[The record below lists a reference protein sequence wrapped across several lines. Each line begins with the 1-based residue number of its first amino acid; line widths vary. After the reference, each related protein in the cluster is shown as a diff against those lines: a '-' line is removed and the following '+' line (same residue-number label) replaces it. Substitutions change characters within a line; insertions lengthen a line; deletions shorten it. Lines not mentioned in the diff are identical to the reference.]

1 MISSVFVDRPRFAVV
16 IAIMITLAG
25 LIALLSIPVAQ
36 FPDIVPPQV
45 SVTTTYPGASAAV
58 VEATVAQP
66 LEAQIVGADKMIY
79 MRSYSGNDGSYSL
92 TVSFALGTDPNI
104 DVVNVQNRVAAALS
118 ELPTEV
124 QAEGVQLR
132 QKSSAVLQFVL
143 FSSPNKSLSP
153 LFISNYITINVLD
166 VLSRTPGVGQAFL
179 FGAQNYS
186 MRVWMNTNRL
196 TQLGL
201 SPVDIINAIQAQNT
215 QAAIGTIGAK
225 PIGPDQQFQLNI
237 QTQGRLITP
246 AQFGNII
253 LRANQDGSILRLRDV
268 ARLELGAQSQSTQ
281 DQLDG
286 APALGI
292 GIYLEPGANA
302 VETSERVKA
311 VIAGISKRF
320 PPGLAANVIYDTS
333 DFVNDT
339 LHEVVQ
345 TIAEAF
351 VLVVLVVFLF
361 LGGNVR
367 ATIIPAI
374 AVPVSLI
381 GAFAIMLIIGMSANT
396 ISMLALVVAIGVV
409 VDDAIVVVENVER
422 VMEEYPELSPQDATK
437 LAMRQITGPIIAISL
452 VLLSVFVPVGF
463 IPGLSGELFKQFA
476 ITISV
481 TMLISATNAL
491 TLSPA
496 LCALFLRPVKDKA
509 TRKGPFSRLSRGI
522 DRVRN
527 GYAYAVSRLV
537 RISILVIAIVGICVF
552 CLIFLAGRTPGGF
565 LPEEDQGAFFTAVQL
580 PDGASVN
587 RTQKVVDHVAAMLKA
602 QPQVAH
608 TISIVGY
615 SILDGAAEPNAAFVV
630 ARLKSFADRPGPA
643 NSVDALI
650 GKMFGMSQQ
659 IMSASV
665 FPFNLPPIIGLSTGG
680 GFEYQLDALEGQ
692 DPQDMA
698 SVLGSVL
705 IAANTDKRL
714 SRVFS
719 TYSATN
725 PSVYLNINRD
735 KAEALGVNIS
745 DIFTT
750 LQATMGGYYVNE
762 FNLFGRV
769 WQVNIEGEQS
779 DRNDF
784 ASLWKIYVRNN
795 QGNMVPLRSLAT
807 MSVVTGPQV
816 ISRYNNVRS
825 ITIDGSPAPGQSSSQ
840 ALAAMAEISN
850 RVLPTGYSYEWTGTA
865 YQEVQ
870 AGGQTGVVLALAVL
884 FAYLFLVAL
893 YESWTI
899 PMSVLISV
907 VVAGLGA
914 FIGLMVRDLP
924 LNLYAQIGLV
934 TLIALSAKNGIL
946 IVEFAKEQRERG
958 MGVQEAAVAGARLR
972 FRAVMMTSFAF
983 ILGLVP
989 LVWASGASQISR
1001 RSVGTP
1007 VFFGMLAAS
1016 CFGIFVI
1023 PMLYTMFQY
1032 MREWSRV
1039 HIFRLRPYEFHKP
1052 SDQAEREPVLE
1063 K

>member
-1 MISSVFVDRPRFAVV
+1 MFSAIFIDRPRLAIV
-16 IAIMITLAG
+16 IAVLITLAG
-25 LIALLSIPVAQ
+25 LIALTRIPLAQ

-45 SVTTTYPGASAAV
+45 SVTTSYPGASAAV

-118 ELPTEV
+118 QLPSEV

-143 FSSPNKSLSP
+143 FSSPDKSLSP

-186 MRVWMNTNRL
+186 MRIWMNTDRL

-201 SPVDIINAIQAQNT
+201 SPQDVINAISAQNT
-215 QAAIGTIGAK
+215 QAAVGTIGAK
-225 PIGPDQQFQLNI
+225 PIGNEQQFTMNI
-237 QTQGRLITP
+237 QTQGRLVTP
-246 AQFGNII
+246 EQFGNII
-253 LRANQDGSILRLRDV
+253 LRANSDGSILRVKDV
-268 ARLELGAQSQSTQ
+268 ARIALGAESQDTQ

-302 VETSERVKA
+302 VQTSQRVKA
-311 VIAGISKRF
+311 ALAGLSQRF
-320 PPGLAANVIYDTS
+320 PAGMKAQVIYDTS
-333 DFVNDT
+333 DFVNET
-339 LHEVVQ
+339 VHEVVQ
-345 TIAEAF
+345 TIIEAF

-361 LGGNVR
+361 LGGNIR

-381 GAFAIMLIIGMSANT
+381 GAFAILLALGYSANT
-396 ISMLALVVAIGVV
+396 ISLLALVVAIGVV

-422 VMEEYPELSPQDATK
+422 VMEEHPEMDPRAATK
-437 LAMRQITGPIIAISL
+437 LAMRQIIGPIIAISL

-463 IPGLSGELFKQFA
+463 IPGLSGQLFKQFA
-476 ITISV
+476 VTISV

-496 LCALFLRPVKDKA
+496 LCALFLRPVKNKD
-509 TRKGPFSRLSRGI
+509 TSKGPFSRLSRGI

-527 GYAYAVSRLV
+527 GYGHTVARLV
-537 RISILVIAIVGICVF
+537 RFAILVVPLLLIVVVGLVF
-552 CLIFLAGRTPGGF
+552 MAGRTPGGF
-565 LPEEDQGAFFTAVQL
+565 LPEEDQGAFFTAVEL
-580 PDGASVN
+580 PDGASIN
-587 RTQKVVDHVAAMLKA
+587 RTQQVVDRVAGMLKA
-602 QPQVAH
+602 MPQVAH

-615 SILDGAAEPNAAFVV
+615 SILDGAAEPNGAFVV
-630 ARLKSFADRPGPA
+630 ARLKPFADRTGAA
-643 NSVDALI
+643 NSVQALI
-650 GKMFGMSQQ
+650 GKMFGESQQ
-659 IMSASV
+659 IMGANV

-698 SVLGSVL
+698 SVLGSLLV
-705 IAANTDKRL
+705 AANTDPRL
-714 SRVFS
+714 TRVFS
-719 TYSATN
+719 TFSAGT
-725 PSVYLNINRD
+725 PSIYLDINRD

-750 LQATMGGYYVNE
+750 LQATMGGFYVNQ

-769 WQVNIEGEQS
+769 WQVNIQAEAA
-779 DRNDF
+779 DRNDIT
-784 ASLWKIYVRNN
+784 SIWKVYVRNAS
-795 QGNMVPLRSLAT
+795 GNMVPLRSLAT
-807 MSVVTGPQV
+807 MRIITGPQV

-825 ITIDGSPAPGQSSSQ
+825 ITIDGSPAPGESSSQ
-840 ALAAMAEISN
+840 ALTAMAEISN
-850 RVLPTGYSYEWTGTA
+850 KVLPAGYSYEWTGTA

-870 AGGQTGVVLALAVL
+870 AGGQTGAVLALAVL

-914 FIGLMVRDLP
+914 FIGLTITQLP

-946 IVEFAKEQRERG
+946 IVEFSKEQRDV
-958 MGVQEAAVAGARLR
+958 GVPIQEAAVAGARLR

-989 LVWASGASQISR
+989 LVMATGAAQISR

-1007 VFFGMLAAS
+1007 VFFGMIAAS
-1016 CFGIFVI
+1016 FIGIFVI
-1023 PMLYTMFQY
+1023 PMLYTCFQY
-1032 MREWSRV
+1032 MREWARV
-1039 HIFRLRPYEFHKP
+1039 KIFRLPPLEFHKP
-1052 SDQAEREPVLE
+1052 KDWVE
-1063 K
+1063 

>member
-1 MISSVFVDRPRFAVV
+1 MFSAIFIDRPRLAVV
-16 IAIMITLAG
+16 IAVLISLAG
-25 LIALLSIPVAQ
+25 LIALTRIPVAQ
-36 FPDIVPPQV
+36 FPDIVPPEV
-45 SVTTTYPGASAAV
+45 SVTTSYPGASAAV

-66 LEAQIVGADKMIY
+66 LEAQVIGADKMLY

-118 ELPTEV
+118 QLPAEV

-132 QKSSAVLQFVL
+132 QKSSSVLQFILV
-143 FSSPNKSLSP
+143 SSPDKSLTP

-186 MRVWMNTNRL
+186 MRVWLNTDRM

-201 SPVDIINAIQAQNT
+201 SPTDVITAIQAQNT
-215 QAAIGTIGAK
+215 QAAVGIIGAQ
-225 PIGPDQQFQLNI
+225 PSGPEQQIQVNL
-237 QTQGRLITP
+237 QTQGRLETP
-246 AQFGNII
+246 EQFGDII
-253 LRANQDGSILRLRDV
+253 LRANSDGSILRLRDV
-268 ARLELGAQSQSTQ
+268 ARIALGAESENTQ

-286 APALGI
+286 NPALGV

-302 VETSERVKA
+302 VQTSHRVRQ
-311 VIAGISKRF
+311 VIAQLSKRF
-320 PPGLAANVIYDTS
+320 PQGLKAQVIYDTS
-333 DFVNDT
+333 DFVNET
-339 LHEVVQ
+339 LHEVIQ

-351 VLVVLVVFLF
+351 VLVVIVVFLF
-361 LGGNVR
+361 LGGNIR

-381 GAFAIMLIIGMSANT
+381 GAFAILLVLGYSANT
-396 ISMLALVVAIGVV
+396 ISLLALVVAIGVV

-422 VMEEYPELSPQDATK
+422 VMDEHPDMHPRDATK
-437 LAMRQITGPIIAISL
+437 LAMRQIIGPIIAISL

-476 ITISV
+476 VTISV

-496 LCALFLRPVKDKA
+496 LCALFLRPVKDNA
-509 TRKGPFSRLSRGI
+509 TRRGPFARLSRGI
-522 DRVRN
+522 DRTRN
-527 GYAYAVSRLV
+527 GYARTVGRLV
-537 RISILVIAIVGICVF
+537 RMAIIIVPVMIVLVLGLGYIAGK
-552 CLIFLAGRTPGGF
+552 TPGGF
-565 LPEEDQGAFFTAVQL
+565 LPEEDQGAFFTAVEL
-580 PDGASVN
+580 PDGASIN
-587 RTQKVVDHVAAMLKA
+587 RTQSVVDRVAAMLKSM
-602 QPQVAH
+602 PQVEH
-608 TISIVGY
+608 TISIVGF
-615 SILDGAAEPNAAFVV
+615 SILDGAAESNAAFVV
-630 ARLKSFADRPGPA
+630 ARLKPFADRPGPA
-643 NSVDALI
+643 NSVQALI
-650 GKMFGMSQQ
+650 GRMFGMSQQ
-659 IMSASV
+659 IMSANV

-692 DPQDMA
+692 SPQDMS
-698 SVLGSVL
+698 SVLGSLLV
-705 IAANTDKRL
+705 AANSDPRL

-719 TYSATN
+719 TYSASN
-725 PSVYLNINRD
+725 PSIYLDINRD
-735 KAEALGVNIS
+735 KAEALGVSIG

-750 LQATMGGYYVNE
+750 LQATMGGFYVNQ
-762 FNLFGRV
+762 FNLFGRT
-769 WQVNIEGEQS
+769 WQVNIQAGSS
-779 DRNDF
+779 DRDDLS
-784 ASLWKIYVRNN
+784 ALWKVYVRNSS
-795 QGNMVPLRSLAT
+795 GNMVPLRSLAT
-807 MSVVTGPQV
+807 VHIVTGPQV
-816 ISRYNNVRS
+816 ITRYNNVRS
-825 ITIDGSPAPGQSSSQ
+825 VTINGSPGPGVSSSQ
-840 ALAAMAEISN
+840 ALAAMEEISN
-850 RVLPTGYSYEWTGTA
+850 KVLPSGYGYEWTGTA
-865 YQEVQ
+865 YQEIQ

-914 FIGLMVRDLP
+914 FIGLTIAHLP

-946 IVEFAKEQRERG
+946 IVEFAKEQRD
-958 MGVQEAAVAGARLR
+958 MGVPIRDAAVAGARLR

-989 LVWASGASQISR
+989 LVMATGAAQISR

-1007 VFFGMLAAS
+1007 VFAGMIAAS
-1016 CFGIFVI
+1016 FVGIFVI
-1023 PMLYTMFQY
+1023 PMLYTCFQT
-1032 MREWSRV
+1032 MREWARV
-1039 HIFRLRPYEFHKP
+1039 KIFRMPPMEFHKP
-1052 SDQAEREPVLE
+1052 KAWED
-1063 K
+1063 

>member
-25 LIALLSIPVAQ
+25 LISLLQIPVAQ

-104 DVVNVQNRVAAALS
+104 DVVNVQNRVSAALS
-118 ELPTEV
+118 ELPPQV
-124 QAEGVQLR
+124 QLEGLQLR

-143 FSSPNKSLSP
+143 FSSPNKTLKP

-186 MRVWMNTNRL
+186 MRIWMNTDRL

-201 SPVDIINAIQAQNT
+201 SPGDIIAAIQSQNT
-215 QAAIGTIGAK
+215 QAAVGTIGAP
-225 PIGPDQQFQLNI
+225 PIGHEQQFQLNI
-237 QTQGRLITP
+237 QTQGRLVTA

-253 LRANQDGSILRLRDV
+253 IRANQDGSILRVRDV
-268 ARLELGAQSQSTQ
+268 ARIELGAESQSTQ

-302 VETSERVKA
+302 VETSGRVKA
-311 VIAGISKRF
+311 AIAGLAKRF

-333 DFVNDT
+333 DFVNET

-345 TIAEAF
+345 TILEAF
-351 VLVVLVVFLF
+351 CLVVLVVFLF
-361 LGGNVR
+361 LGGNIR
-367 ATIIPAI
+367 ATIIPAV

-381 GAFAIMLIIGMSANT
+381 GAFAILLVLGFSMNT

-422 VMEEYPELSPQDATK
+422 VMEAYPELSPQDATK

-463 IPGLSGELFKQFA
+463 IPGLSGQLFKQFA
-476 ITISV
+476 VTISV

-496 LCALFLRPVKDKA
+496 LCALFLRPVKNKA

-522 DRVRN
+522 DNVRN
-527 GYAYAVSRLV
+527 GYGTVIARLV
-537 RISILVIAIVGICVF
+537 RFAILVIPLIAICAGVLV
-552 CLIFLAGRTPGGF
+552 FLAGRTPGGF

-587 RTQKVVDHVAAMLKA
+587 RTQLVVNRVAALLKA
-602 QPQVAH
+602 QTAVQH

-615 SILDGAAEPNAAFVV
+615 SLLDGAAEPNAAFVV
-630 ARLKSFADRPGPA
+630 ARLKPFVDRTKPGD
-643 NSVDALI
+643 SVDALI

-659 IMSASV
+659 ILSASV

-680 GFEYQLDALEGQ
+680 GFEYQLDALNGQ

-705 IAANTDKRL
+705 IAANSDPRL

-719 TYSATN
+719 TYSASN
-725 PSVYLNINRD
+725 PSIYLNIDRD
-735 KAEALGVNIS
+735 KASALGVNIS

-750 LQATMGGYYVNE
+750 LQATMGGYYIND

-769 WQVNIEGEQS
+769 WQVNIEGEAK
-779 DRNDF
+779 DRDDF
-784 ASLWKIYVRNN
+784 ASLWKIYVRND

-807 MSVVTGPQV
+807 MSVITGPQV

-840 ALAAMAEISN
+840 ALAAMAEISDK
-850 RVLPTGYSYEWTGTA
+850 VLPAGYSYEWTGTA
-865 YQEVQ
+865 YQEIQ

-914 FIGLMVRDLP
+914 FIGLLVTQLP

-946 IVEFAKEQRERG
+946 IVEFSKEQRDQ
-958 MGVQEAAVAGARLR
+958 GVPIREAAVAGARLR

-989 LVWASGASQISR
+989 LVIATGAAQISR

-1007 VFFGMLAAS
+1007 VFFGMIAAS
-1016 CFGIFVI
+1016 FVGIFVI

-1032 MREWSRV
+1032 MREWARV
-1039 HIFRLRPYEFHKP
+1039 KVFRLPPPKFKP
-1052 SDQAEREPVLE
+1052 REQPVHGAE

>member
-1 MISSVFVDRPRFAVV
+1 
-16 IAIMITLAG
+16 
-25 LIALLSIPVAQ
+25 
-36 FPDIVPPQV
+36 
-45 SVTTTYPGASAAV
+45 
-58 VEATVAQP
+58 
-66 LEAQIVGADKMIY
+66 
-79 MRSYSGNDGSYSL
+79 
-92 TVSFALGTDPNI
+92 
-104 DVVNVQNRVAAALS
+104 
-118 ELPTEV
+118 
-124 QAEGVQLR
+124 
-132 QKSSAVLQFVL
+132 
-143 FSSPNKSLSP
+143 
-153 LFISNYITINVLD
+153 
-166 VLSRTPGVGQAFL
+166 
-179 FGAQNYS
+179 
-186 MRVWMNTNRL
+186 
-196 TQLGL
+196 
-201 SPVDIINAIQAQNT
+201 
-215 QAAIGTIGAK
+215 
-225 PIGPDQQFQLNI
+225 
-237 QTQGRLITP
+237 
-246 AQFGNII
+246 
-253 LRANQDGSILRLRDV
+253 
-268 ARLELGAQSQSTQ
+268 
-281 DQLDG
+281 
-286 APALGI
+286 
-292 GIYLEPGANA
+292 
-302 VETSERVKA
+302 
-311 VIAGISKRF
+311 
-320 PPGLAANVIYDTS
+320 
-333 DFVNDT
+333 
-339 LHEVVQ
+339 
-345 TIAEAF
+345 
-351 VLVVLVVFLF
+351 
-361 LGGNVR
+361 
-367 ATIIPAI
+367 
-374 AVPVSLI
+374 
-381 GAFAIMLIIGMSANT
+381 
-396 ISMLALVVAIGVV
+396 
-409 VDDAIVVVENVER
+409 
-422 VMEEYPELSPQDATK
+422 
-437 LAMRQITGPIIAISL
+437 

-496 LCALFLRPVKDKA
+496 LCALFLRPVKDKE
-509 TRKGPFSRLSRGI
+509 TRRGPFSRLSRGI

-527 GYAYAVSRLV
+527 GYGYTVARLV
-537 RISILVIAIVGICVF
+537 RVAILVLPIVGVCAF

-615 SILDGAAEPNAAFVV
+615 SLLDGAAEPNAAFVV
-630 ARLKSFADRPGPA
+630 ARLKPFADRPGPA

-659 IMSASV
+659 ILSASV

-705 IAANTDKRL
+705 IAANSDPRL

-725 PSVYLNINRD
+725 PSVYLNIDRD
-735 KAEALGVNIS
+735 KAEALGVSIS

-750 LQATMGGYYVNE
+750 LQATMGGYYVND

-769 WQVNIEGEQS
+769 WQVNIEGEEA

-807 MSVVTGPQV
+807 MSVITGPQV

-825 ITIDGSPAPGQSSSQ
+825 ITIDGSPGPGVSSSE

-850 RVLPTGYSYEWTGTA
+850 KVLPSGYSYEWTGTA
-865 YQEVQ
+865 YQEIQ

-946 IVEFAKEQRERG
+946 IVEFAKEQRDQ
-958 MGVQEAAVAGARLR
+958 GVPIREAAVAGARLR

-989 LVWASGASQISR
+989 LVWANGAAQISR

-1007 VFFGMLAAS
+1007 VFFGMIAAS

-1032 MREWSRV
+1032 MREWARV
-1039 HIFRLRPYEFHKP
+1039 KIFRLRPFEFHKP
-1052 SDQAEREPVLE
+1052 PGHEAPGLE

>member
-25 LIALLSIPVAQ
+25 LIALTRIPLAQ

-66 LEAQIVGADKMIY
+66 LEAQIIGADKMIY
-79 MRSYSGNDGSYSL
+79 MKSNSGNDGSYSL

-104 DVVNVQNRVAAALS
+104 DVVNVQNRVSAALS
-118 ELPTEV
+118 QLPPQV

-143 FSSPNKSLSP
+143 FSSPNKSLTP
-153 LFISNYITINVLD
+153 LFISNYITINALD

-186 MRVWMNTNRL
+186 MRIWMNTDRL

-201 SPVDIINAIQAQNT
+201 SPGDIISAIQAQNT
-215 QAAIGTIGAK
+215 QAAVGTIGAEPTGK
-225 PIGPDQQFQLNI
+225 DQQFTLNI
-237 QTQGRLITP
+237 QTQGRLVTP
-246 AQFGNII
+246 EQFGNII
-253 LRANQDGSILRLRDV
+253 LRANQDGSILRVRDV
-268 ARLELGAQSQSTQ
+268 ARIALGAESQNTQ

-302 VETSERVKA
+302 VETSQRVKA
-311 VIAGISKRF
+311 AIATLSKRF
-320 PPGLAANVIYDTS
+320 PAGLSASVIYDTS
-333 DFVNDT
+333 DFVDET

-345 TIAEAF
+345 TILEAF

-361 LGGNVR
+361 LGGNIR

-381 GAFAIMLIIGMSANT
+381 GAFAIMLVIGMSANT

-422 VMEEYPELSPQDATK
+422 VMEEFPELSPQEATK

-496 LCALFLRPVKDKA
+496 LCALFLRPVKNKA

-527 GYAYAVSRLV
+527 GYGYTVGRLV
-537 RISILVIAIVGICVF
+537 RFTLLVIPVVAICAV
-552 CLIFLAGRTPGGF
+552 CLIFVAGRTPGGF

-580 PDGASVN
+580 PDGASLN
-587 RTQKVVDHVAAMLKA
+587 RTQAVVDKVAGMLKA
-602 QPQVAH
+602 QPAVLH

-615 SILDGAAEPNAAFVV
+615 SLLDGAAEPNSAFVV
-630 ARLKSFADRPGPA
+630 ARLKPFADRTKPA
-643 NSVDALI
+643 DGVQALI

-659 IMSASV
+659 ILSASV

-705 IAANTDKRL
+705 IAANSDHRL

-719 TYSATN
+719 TYSASN
-725 PSVYLNINRD
+725 PSVYLDINRD
-735 KAEALGVNIS
+735 KAEALGISIS

-750 LQATMGGYYVNE
+750 LQATMGGYYINN

-769 WQVNIEGEQS
+769 WQVNIEGEAY
-779 DRNDF
+779 DRDDF
-784 ASLWKIYVRNN
+784 ASLWKIYIRNA

-807 MSVVTGPQV
+807 MHVITGPQV

-825 ITIDGSPAPGQSSSQ
+825 ITVDGSPGPGVSSSQ

-850 RVLPTGYSYEWTGTA
+850 KVLPAGYSYEWTGTA
-865 YQEVQ
+865 YQEIQ
-870 AGGQTGVVLALAVL
+870 AGGKTGIVLALSVL

-914 FIGLMVRDLP
+914 FLGLLVTGLP

-946 IVEFAKEQRERG
+946 IVEFAKEQRDQ
-958 MGVQEAAVAGARLR
+958 GVPIREAAVAGARLR

-989 LVWASGASQISR
+989 LVIATGAAQISR

-1007 VFFGMLAAS
+1007 VFFGMIAAS
-1016 CFGIFVI
+1016 FVGIFVI
-1023 PMLYTMFQY
+1023 PMLYAMFQF
-1032 MREWSRV
+1032 MREWARV
-1039 HIFRLRPYEFHKP
+1039 KIFRLPPMEFHKP
-1052 SDQAEREPVLE
+1052 RDYGAPEP
-1063 K
+1063 KK

>member
-25 LIALLSIPVAQ
+25 LISLLQIPVAQ

-104 DVVNVQNRVAAALS
+104 DVVNVQNRVSAALS
-118 ELPTEV
+118 ELPPQV
-124 QAEGVQLR
+124 QLEGLQLR

-143 FSSPNKSLSP
+143 FSSPNKTLKP

-186 MRVWMNTNRL
+186 MRIWMNTDRL

-201 SPVDIINAIQAQNT
+201 SPGDIISAIQSQNT
-215 QAAIGTIGAK
+215 QAAVGTIGAP
-225 PIGPDQQFQLNI
+225 PIGHEQQFQLNI
-237 QTQGRLITP
+237 QTQGRLVTP
-246 AQFGNII
+246 EQFGNII
-253 LRANQDGSILRLRDV
+253 LRANQDGSILRVRDV
-268 ARLELGAQSQSTQ
+268 ARIALGAQSQSTQ

-302 VETSERVKA
+302 VETSGRVRA
-311 VIAGISKRF
+311 VIANLSKRF

-333 DFVNDT
+333 DFVNET
-339 LHEVVQ
+339 LHEVVE
-345 TIAEAF
+345 TILEAF
-351 VLVVLVVFLF
+351 CLVVLVVFLF
-361 LGGNVR
+361 LGGNIR
-367 ATIIPAI
+367 ATIIPAV

-381 GAFAIMLIIGMSANT
+381 GAFAILLVLGFSMNT

-422 VMEEYPELSPQDATK
+422 VMEAYPEMSPQDATK

-463 IPGLSGELFKQFA
+463 IPGLSGQLFKQFA
-476 ITISV
+476 VTISV

-496 LCALFLRPVKDKA
+496 LCSLFLRPVTNKA

-522 DRVRN
+522 DNVRN
-527 GYAYAVSRLV
+527 GYGNVVARLV
-537 RISILVIAIVGICVF
+537 RFAILVIPLIAICAGVLV
-552 CLIFLAGRTPGGF
+552 FLAGRTPGGF

-580 PDGASVN
+580 PDGASIN
-587 RTQKVVDHVAAMLKA
+587 RTQLVVNRVAALLKA
-602 QPQVAH
+602 QTAVQH

-615 SILDGAAEPNAAFVV
+615 SLLDGAAEPNAAFVV
-630 ARLKSFADRPGPA
+630 ARLKPFAVRTNRAD
-643 NSVDALI
+643 SVDALI

-659 IMSASV
+659 ILSASV

-680 GFEYQLDALEGQ
+680 GFEYQLDALNGQ

-705 IAANTDKRL
+705 IAANSDPRL

-719 TYSATN
+719 TYSASN
-725 PSVYLNINRD
+725 PSVYLNIDRD
-735 KAEALGVNIS
+735 KAQALGVNIS

-750 LQATMGGYYVNE
+750 LQATMGGYYIND

-769 WQVNIEGEQS
+769 WQVNIEGEDK

-807 MSVVTGPQV
+807 MSVITGPQV

-825 ITIDGSPAPGQSSSQ
+825 ITIDGSPAPGVSSSQ
-840 ALAAMAEISN
+840 ALAAMAEISDK
-850 RVLPTGYSYEWTGTA
+850 VLPSGYSYEWTGTA
-865 YQEVQ
+865 YQEIQ

-914 FIGLMVRDLP
+914 FIGLLVTQLP

-946 IVEFAKEQRERG
+946 IVEFSKEQRDQ
-958 MGVQEAAVAGARLR
+958 GVPIREAAVAGARLR

-989 LVWASGASQISR
+989 LVIATGAAQISR

-1007 VFFGMLAAS
+1007 VFFGMIAAS
-1016 CFGIFVI
+1016 FFGIFVI

-1032 MREWSRV
+1032 MREWARV
-1039 HIFRLRPYEFHKP
+1039 HVFRLPPPKFKP
-1052 SDQAEREPVLE
+1052 REHTAHGAE

>member
-25 LIALLSIPVAQ
+25 LIALTRIPLAQ

-66 LEAQIVGADKMIY
+66 LEAQIIGADKMIY
-79 MRSYSGNDGSYSL
+79 MKSNSGNDGSYSL

-118 ELPTEV
+118 ELPPQV

-143 FSSPNKSLSP
+143 FSSPNKTLTP
-153 LFISNYITINVLD
+153 LFISNYITINALD

-186 MRVWMNTNRL
+186 MRIWMNTDRL

-201 SPVDIINAIQAQNT
+201 SPNDIISAVQAQNT
-215 QAAIGTIGAK
+215 QAAVGTIGAE
-225 PIGPDQQFQLNI
+225 PTGRDQQFTLNI
-237 QTQGRLITP
+237 QTEGRLVTP
-246 AQFGNII
+246 EQFGNII
-253 LRANQDGSILRLRDV
+253 LRANPDGSILRLRDV
-268 ARLELGAQSQSTQ
+268 ARIALGAQSQNTQ

-302 VETSERVKA
+302 VETSGRVKA
-311 VIAGISKRF
+311 AIATLSKRF
-320 PPGLAANVIYDTS
+320 PAGLSASVIYDTS
-333 DFVNDT
+333 DFVDET

-345 TIAEAF
+345 TILEAF
-351 VLVVLVVFLF
+351 LLVVLVVFLF
-361 LGGNVR
+361 LGGNIR

-381 GAFAIMLIIGMSANT
+381 GAFAIMLAIGMSANT

-422 VMEEYPELSPQDATK
+422 VMEEFPELSPQDATK

-496 LCALFLRPVKDKA
+496 LCALFLRPVTNKA

-527 GYAYAVSRLV
+527 GYGYTVGRLV
-537 RISILVIAIVGICVF
+537 RYTLLVIPVVAICAACLVF
-552 CLIFLAGRTPGGF
+552 VAGRTPGGF

-580 PDGASVN
+580 PDGASLN
-587 RTQKVVDHVAAMLKA
+587 RTQAVVDKVAGLLKA
-602 QPQVAH
+602 QPAVQH

-615 SILDGAAEPNAAFVV
+615 SLLDGAAEPNSAFVV
-630 ARLKSFADRPGPA
+630 ARLKPFADRTKPA
-643 NSVDALI
+643 DGVQALI

-659 IMSASV
+659 ILSASV

-705 IAANTDKRL
+705 IAANSDHRL

-719 TYSATN
+719 TYSASN
-725 PSVYLNINRD
+725 PSVYLDINRD
-735 KAEALGVNIS
+735 KAEALGVSIS

-750 LQATMGGYYVNE
+750 LQATMGGYYIND

-769 WQVNIEGEQS
+769 WQVNIEGEAY
-779 DRNDF
+779 DRDDF
-784 ASLWKIYVRNN
+784 ASLWKIYIRNA

-807 MSVVTGPQV
+807 MHVITGPPV

-825 ITIDGSPAPGQSSSQ
+825 ITVDGSPGPGVSSSQ

-850 RVLPTGYSYEWTGTA
+850 KVLPAGYSYEWTGTA

-870 AGGQTGVVLALAVL
+870 AGGKTGVVLALSVL

-914 FIGLMVRDLP
+914 FLGLLVTGLP

-946 IVEFAKEQRERG
+946 IVEFAKEQREQ
-958 MGVQEAAVAGARLR
+958 GVPIREAAVAGARLR

-989 LVWASGASQISR
+989 LVIATGAAQISR

-1007 VFFGMLAAS
+1007 VFFGMIAAS
-1016 CFGIFVI
+1016 FVGIFVI
-1023 PMLYTMFQY
+1023 PMLYAMFQF
-1032 MREWSRV
+1032 MREWARV
-1039 HIFRLRPYEFHKP
+1039 KIFRLPPMEFHKP
-1052 SDQAEREPVLE
+1052 RDYGAPEP
-1063 K
+1063 KR

>member
-25 LIALLSIPVAQ
+25 LISLLRIPVAQ

-66 LEAQIVGADKMIY
+66 LEAQIVGADKMLY
-79 MRSYSGNDGSYSL
+79 MKSNSGNDGSYSL

-104 DVVNVQNRVAAALS
+104 DVVNVQNRVSAALS
-118 ELPTEV
+118 ELPSQV

-143 FSSPNKSLSP
+143 FSSPNKSLTP

-186 MRVWMNTNRL
+186 MRIWMNTDRL

-201 SPVDIINAIQAQNT
+201 SPADIISAIQSQNT
-215 QAAIGTIGAK
+215 QAAVGTIGAE
-225 PIGPDQQFQLNI
+225 PTGPNQQFTLNI
-237 QTQGRLITP
+237 QTQGRLVTP
-246 AQFGNII
+246 EQFGRII
-253 LRANQDGSILRLRDV
+253 LRANQDGSILRVRDV
-268 ARLELGAQSQSTQ
+268 ARIALGAQSQNTQ

-302 VETSERVKA
+302 VETSQRVKA
-311 VIAGISKRF
+311 AIAGIAKRF

-333 DFVNDT
+333 DFVNET

-367 ATIIPAI
+367 ATIIPAV

-381 GAFAIMLIIGMSANT
+381 GAFAIMLVIGMSANT

-496 LCALFLRPVKDKA
+496 LCALFLRPVKNKA
-509 TRKGPFSRLSRGI
+509 TARGPFSRLSRGI
-522 DRVRN
+522 DNVRN
-527 GYAYAVSRLV
+527 GYAGVVRRLV
-537 RISILVIAIVGICVF
+537 RWALLVIPIIGVCAF

-580 PDGASVN
+580 PDSASIN
-587 RTQKVVDHVAAMLKA
+587 RTQAVVDRVAGMLKA
-602 QPQVAH
+602 QSAVQH

-615 SILDGAAEPNAAFVV
+615 SLLDGAAEPNAAFVV
-630 ARLKSFADRPGPA
+630 ARLKPFDQRTSSGD
-643 NSVDALI
+643 SVFALI

-659 IMSASV
+659 ILSASV

-680 GFEYQLDALEGQ
+680 GFEYQLDALQGQ
-692 DPQDMA
+692 DAQDMA

-705 IAANTDKRL
+705 VAANTDPRL

-719 TYSATN
+719 TYSASN
-725 PSVYLNINRD
+725 PSVYLNVNRD
-735 KAEALGVNIS
+735 KAQALGVNIS

-750 LQATMGGYYVNE
+750 LQATMGGYYIND

-769 WQVNIEGEQS
+769 WQVNIEGEDK

-784 ASLWKIYVRNN
+784 AALWKIYIRNN

-807 MSVVTGPQV
+807 MSVITGPQV

-825 ITIDGSPAPGQSSSQ
+825 VTVDGSPGPGVSSSQ
-840 ALAAMAEISN
+840 ALDAMAEISN
-850 RVLPTGYSYEWTGTA
+850 KVLPAGYSYEWTGTA
-865 YQEVQ
+865 YQEIQ

-914 FIGLMVRDLP
+914 FIGLLVTHLP

-946 IVEFAKEQRERG
+946 IVEFSKEQRDQ
-958 MGVQEAAVAGARLR
+958 GVPIRDAAVAGARLR

-989 LVWASGASQISR
+989 LVIATGAAQISR

-1007 VFFGMLAAS
+1007 VFFGMIAAS
-1016 CFGIFVI
+1016 FVGIFVI

-1032 MREWSRV
+1032 MREWARV
-1039 HIFRLRPYEFHKP
+1039 KIFRLPPMEFHKP
-1052 SDQAEREPVLE
+1052 AGHKAPKPEV
-1063 K
+1063 

>member
-1 MISSVFVDRPRFAVV
+1 
-16 IAIMITLAG
+16 
-25 LIALLSIPVAQ
+25 
-36 FPDIVPPQV
+36 
-45 SVTTTYPGASAAV
+45 
-58 VEATVAQP
+58 
-66 LEAQIVGADKMIY
+66 
-79 MRSYSGNDGSYSL
+79 
-92 TVSFALGTDPNI
+92 
-104 DVVNVQNRVAAALS
+104 
-118 ELPTEV
+118 
-124 QAEGVQLR
+124 
-132 QKSSAVLQFVL
+132 
-143 FSSPNKSLSP
+143 
-153 LFISNYITINVLD
+153 
-166 VLSRTPGVGQAFL
+166 
-179 FGAQNYS
+179 
-186 MRVWMNTNRL
+186 
-196 TQLGL
+196 
-201 SPVDIINAIQAQNT
+201 
-215 QAAIGTIGAK
+215 
-225 PIGPDQQFQLNI
+225 
-237 QTQGRLITP
+237 
-246 AQFGNII
+246 
-253 LRANQDGSILRLRDV
+253 
-268 ARLELGAQSQSTQ
+268 
-281 DQLDG
+281 
-286 APALGI
+286 
-292 GIYLEPGANA
+292 
-302 VETSERVKA
+302 
-311 VIAGISKRF
+311 
-320 PPGLAANVIYDTS
+320 
-333 DFVNDT
+333 
-339 LHEVVQ
+339 
-345 TIAEAF
+345 
-351 VLVVLVVFLF
+351 
-361 LGGNVR
+361 
-367 ATIIPAI
+367 
-374 AVPVSLI
+374 
-381 GAFAIMLIIGMSANT
+381 
-396 ISMLALVVAIGVV
+396 
-409 VDDAIVVVENVER
+409 
-422 VMEEYPELSPQDATK
+422 
-437 LAMRQITGPIIAISL
+437 
-452 VLLSVFVPVGF
+452 
-463 IPGLSGELFKQFA
+463 
-476 ITISV
+476 
-481 TMLISATNAL
+481 MLISATNAL

-496 LCALFLRPVKDKA
+496 LCALFLRPVKDKE
-509 TRKGPFSRLSRGI
+509 TRRGPFSRLSRGI

-527 GYAYAVSRLV
+527 GYGYTVARLV
-537 RISILVIAIVGICVF
+537 RVAILVLPIVGVCAF

-615 SILDGAAEPNAAFVV
+615 SLLDGAAEPNAAFVV
-630 ARLKSFADRPGPA
+630 ARLKPFADRPGPA

-659 IMSASV
+659 ILSASV

-705 IAANTDKRL
+705 IAANSDPRL

-725 PSVYLNINRD
+725 PSVYLNIDRD
-735 KAEALGVNIS
+735 KAEALGVSIS

-750 LQATMGGYYVNE
+750 LQATMGGYYVND

-769 WQVNIEGEQS
+769 WQVNIEGEEA

-807 MSVVTGPQV
+807 MSVITGPQV

-825 ITIDGSPAPGQSSSQ
+825 ITIDGSPGPGVSSSE

-850 RVLPTGYSYEWTGTA
+850 KVLPSGYSYEWTGTA
-865 YQEVQ
+865 YQEIQ

-946 IVEFAKEQRERG
+946 IVEFAKEQRDQ
-958 MGVQEAAVAGARLR
+958 GVPIREAAVAGARLR

-989 LVWASGASQISR
+989 LVWANGAAQISR

-1007 VFFGMLAAS
+1007 VFFGMIAAS

-1032 MREWSRV
+1032 MREWARV
-1039 HIFRLRPYEFHKP
+1039 KIFRLRPFEFHKP
-1052 SDQAEREPVLE
+1052 PGHEAPGLE

>member
-1 MISSVFVDRPRFAVV
+1 MFSAIFIDRPRLAIV
-16 IAIMITLAG
+16 IAVLITLAG
-25 LIALLSIPVAQ
+25 LIALTRIPVAQ

-45 SVTTTYPGASAAV
+45 SVTTSYPGASAAV

-104 DVVNVQNRVAAALS
+104 DVVNVQNRVASALS
-118 ELPTEV
+118 QLPPEV

-143 FSSPNKSLSP
+143 FSSPDKSLTP

-186 MRVWMNTNRL
+186 MRIWMNTDRL

-201 SPVDIINAIQAQNT
+201 SPQDVINAIQAQNT
-215 QAAIGTIGAK
+215 QAAVGTIGAK
-225 PIGPDQQFQLNI
+225 PIGNEQQYQLNI
-237 QTQGRLITP
+237 QTQGRLVTP
-246 AQFGNII
+246 EQFGDII
-253 LRANQDGSILRLRDV
+253 LRANSDGSILRVRDV
-268 ARLELGAQSQSTQ
+268 ARIALGAESQATQ

-302 VETSERVKA
+302 VETSQRVKA
-311 VIAGISKRF
+311 AIDGLSKRF
-320 PPGLAANVIYDTS
+320 PSGLKAQVIYDTS
-333 DFVNDT
+333 DFVNET
-339 LHEVVQ
+339 VHEVIR
-345 TIAEAF
+345 TIVEAF
-351 VLVVLVVFLF
+351 ILVVLVVFLF
-361 LGGNVR
+361 LGGNIR
-367 ATIIPAI
+367 ATIIPTI

-381 GAFAIMLIIGMSANT
+381 GAFAVMLALGYSANT
-396 ISMLALVVAIGVV
+396 ISLLALVVAIGVV

-422 VMEEYPELSPQDATK
+422 VMEEHPEMDPRAATK
-437 LAMRQITGPIIAISL
+437 LAMRQIIGPIIAISL

-463 IPGLSGELFKQFA
+463 IPGLSGQLFKQFA
-476 ITISV
+476 VTISV

-496 LCALFLRPVKDKA
+496 LCALFLRPVKNKE
-509 TRKGPFSRLSRGI
+509 TSKGPFSRLSRGI

-527 GYAYAVSRLV
+527 GYGHTVSRLV
-537 RISILVIAIVGICVF
+537 RFAVLVVPLLLIVGGGLV
-552 CLIFLAGRTPGGF
+552 FLAGKTPGGF
-565 LPEEDQGAFFTAVQL
+565 LPEEDQGAFFTAVEL
-580 PDGASVN
+580 PDGASIN
-587 RTQKVVDHVAAMLKA
+587 RTQEVVDRVAGLLKA
-602 QPQVAH
+602 MPQVAH

-615 SILDGAAEPNAAFVV
+615 SILDGAAEPNGAFVV
-630 ARLKSFADRPGPA
+630 ARLKPFADRVGAA
-643 NSVDALI
+643 NSVQALI
-650 GKMFGMSQQ
+650 GQMFGESQQ
-659 IMSASV
+659 IMSANV

-692 DPQDMA
+692 DPADMA
-698 SVLGSVL
+698 SVLGSLLV
-705 IAANTDKRL
+705 AANTDPRL
-714 SRVFS
+714 TRVFS
-719 TYSATN
+719 TFSAGN
-725 PSVYLNINRD
+725 PSIYLDIDRD
-735 KAEALGVNIS
+735 KAEALGVSIS

-750 LQATMGGYYVNE
+750 LQATMGGYYVNQ

-769 WQVNIEGEQS
+769 WQVNIQAEAG
-779 DRNDF
+779 DRATTDDI
-784 ASLWKIYVRNN
+784 WKIYVRNAS
-795 QGNMVPLRSLAT
+795 GAMVPLRSLAS
-807 MSVVTGPQV
+807 MHIVTGPQV
-816 ISRYNNVRS
+816 ITRYNNVRS
-825 ITIDGSPAPGQSSSQ
+825 ITIDGSPQPGVSSSQ
-840 ALAAMAEISN
+840 ALAAMEEISN
-850 RVLPTGYSYEWTGTA
+850 KVLPAGYSYEWTGTA
-865 YQEVQ
+865 YQEIQ

-914 FIGLMVRDLP
+914 FIGLTVTQLP

-934 TLIALSAKNGIL
+934 TLIALAAKNGIL
-946 IVEFAKEQRERG
+946 IVEFSKEQRE
-958 MGVQEAAVAGARLR
+958 MGVPIRDAAVAGARLR

-989 LVWASGASQISR
+989 LVMATGAAQISR

-1007 VFFGMLAAS
+1007 VFFGMIAAS
-1016 CFGIFVI
+1016 FVGIFVI
-1023 PMLYTMFQY
+1023 PMLYACFQY
-1032 MREWSRV
+1032 MREWARV
-1039 HIFRLRPYEFHKP
+1039 KIFRLPPLEFHKP
-1052 SDQAEREPVLE
+1052 KNWEE
-1063 K
+1063 

>member
-1 MISSVFVDRPRFAVV
+1 MISSVFIDRPRLAVV
-16 IAIMITLAG
+16 IAVLITLAG
-25 LIALLSIPVAQ
+25 LIALTRIPVEQ

-45 SVTTTYPGASAAV
+45 SVTTSYPGASAAV

-118 ELPTEV
+118 QLPPEV

-132 QKSSAVLQFVL
+132 QRSSAILQFVL
-143 FSSPNKSLSP
+143 FSSPDKSLNP

-166 VLSRTPGVGQAFL
+166 VLSRTPGVGQAYL
-179 FGAQNYS
+179 FGAKNYS
-186 MRVWMNTNRL
+186 MRVWLDTNRL

-201 SPVDIINAIQAQNT
+201 SPTDVINAIQAQNT
-215 QAAIGTIGAK
+215 QAAVGILGAP
-225 PIGPDQQFQLNI
+225 PINHNQQFQLNI
-237 QTQGRLITP
+237 QTQGRLETP
-246 AQFGNII
+246 EQFGNIV
-253 LRANQDGSILRLRDV
+253 LRANNDGSVLRIRDV
-268 ARLELGAQSQSTQ
+268 ARVALGAESLATQ

-302 VETSERVKA
+302 VETSQRVKE
-311 VIAGISKRF
+311 VIANLSKQF
-320 PPGLAANVIYDTS
+320 PPGLKAQVIYDTS
-333 DFVNDT
+333 DFVNET
-339 LHEVVQ
+339 VHEVIR
-345 TIAEAF
+345 TIIEAF

-361 LGGNVR
+361 LGGNIR
-367 ATIIPAI
+367 ATIIPTL

-381 GAFAIMLIIGMSANT
+381 GAFAILLAVGFSANT
-396 ISMLALVVAIGVV
+396 ISLLALVVAIGVV

-422 VMEEYPELSPQDATK
+422 VMEEHPTMDPRDATK

-463 IPGLSGELFKQFA
+463 IPGLSGQLFKQFA
-476 ITISV
+476 VTISV

-496 LCALFLRPVKDKA
+496 LCALFLRPVA
-509 TRKGPFSRLSRGI
+509 NRHTAKGPFARLSRGI
-522 DRVRN
+522 DHVRN
-527 GYAYAVSRLV
+527 GYGYVVGRLV
-537 RISILVIAIVGICVF
+537 RAAIIVVPVILIGVGALTI
-552 CLIFLAGRTPGGF
+552 LAKHTPGGF

-580 PDGASVN
+580 PDGASIN
-587 RTQKVVDHVAAMLKA
+587 RTQEVVNRVAGMLKA
-602 QPQVAH
+602 MPQVAH

-615 SILDGAAEPNAAFVV
+615 SILDGAAEPNGAFVV
-630 ARLKSFADRPGPA
+630 ARLKSFAQRPGPA
-643 NSVDALI
+643 NSVQTLI
-650 GKMFGMSQQ
+650 GKMFAELQQ
-659 IMSASV
+659 IMSATIFS
-665 FPFNLPPIIGLSTGG
+665 FNLPPIIGLSTGG

-698 SVLGSVL
+698 SVLGSLLV
-705 IAANTDKRL
+705 AANSDPRL

-719 TYSATN
+719 TFSAGN
-725 PSVYLNINRD
+725 PSVYLDIDRD
-735 KAEALGVNIS
+735 KAQALGVNIN

-750 LQATMGGYYVNE
+750 LEATMGGYYVNE

-769 WQVNIEGEQS
+769 WQVNVQS
-779 DRNDF
+779 ASTDRDDF
-784 ASLWKIYVRNN
+784 ASLWKIYVRNAS
-795 QGNMVPLRSLAT
+795 GGMVPLRSLAT
-807 MSVVTGPQV
+807 MRVITGPQV
-816 ISRYNNVRS
+816 ITRYNNVRS
-825 ITIDGSPAPGQSSSQ
+825 ITIDGSPGLGTSSSQ
-840 ALAAMAEISN
+840 ALAAMEEISN
-850 RVLPTGYSYEWTGTA
+850 KVLPAGYGYEWTGTA
-865 YQEVQ
+865 YQEIQ

-907 VVAGLGA
+907 VVAGVGA
-914 FIGLMVRDLP
+914 FVGLMVTSLP

-934 TLIALSAKNGIL
+934 TLIALAAKNGIL
-946 IVEFAKEQRERG
+946 IVEFAKEQRE
-958 MGVQEAAVAGARLR
+958 MGVSIRDAAVAGAKLR

-989 LVWASGASQISR
+989 LVIATGAAQISR

-1007 VFFGMLAAS
+1007 VFFGMLGAS
-1016 CFGIFVI
+1016 CVGIFVI
-1023 PMLYTMFQY
+1023 PMLYACFQY
-1032 MREWSRV
+1032 MREWARV
-1039 HIFRLRPYEFHKP
+1039 KVFGLPPMEFHKP
-1052 SDQAEREPVLE
+1052 PGWEQ
-1063 K
+1063 